1 MIPHESDLNGGFN
14 RFVEKIFDQSSP
26 NPWTLKYEERRQ
38 LSKEERVKR
47 QVELELKWKNR
58 PVEMLWSQLSPFALA
73 SRDYK
78 MPDQDFLDFLAAS
91 GITPFIQQRIFEI
104 LRVKSGGALDGFI
117 FCKAIDLALE
127 DPVICDGILQHCF
140 KSLPLPCARE
150 NEVLVVE
157 DLDQALERLVCS
169 AAKNDKKLR
178 TRKLKVAPKDILIS
192 VRRRQLI
199 AVKALFTPELKE
211 LSFEIFKKIFLSDGG
226 VLASAFV
233 KQIIEACAKFFYE
246 PFGRFPPIP
255 LRWLN
260 SITPLPFADIPED
273 ADSLLLQDVEY
284 TGIDPN
290 VKKKRRSKKKA
301 KVRFV

>member
-14 RFVEKIFDQSSP
+14 RFVKKIFDQSSP
-26 NPWTLKYEERRQ
+26 NPWTLKYEERRV
-38 LSKEERVKR
+38 LSNEERVRR
-47 QVELELKWKNR
+47 QVGLELEWKNR
-58 PVEMLWSQLSPFALA
+58 PVGMLWSQLSPFALA

-78 MPDQDFLDFLAAS
+78 MPDQDFLNFLSAS

-127 DPVICDGILQHCF
+127 DTVFCNGILQHCF
-140 KSLPLPCARE
+140 KSLPLPCNRE
-150 NEVLVVE
+150 NEVLLVE
-157 DLDQALERLVCS
+157 DLDKALERLACS
-169 AAKNDKKLR
+169 TAKKGNKR
-178 TRKLKVAPKDILIS
+178 GTRKLKVAPKEILIS
-192 VRRRQLI
+192 VRRRQLT
-199 AVKALFTPELKE
+199 AVKALFTPEVKE
-211 LSFEIFKKIFLSDGG
+211 LSFETFKFLFFKDGG

-260 SITPLPFADIPED
+260 SITPFPFSDIPAD

-290 VKKKRRSKKKA
+290 AKKKRKSKKKK
-301 KVRFV
+301 KVGSV